1 MDDAFVNNFIAS
13 DSFALFETVGAD
25 PSSVDN
31 EDRAEFFNMI
41 NDVLGDLPDD
51 KVNEFINSP
60 DFTIFTKMGE
70 LYGE

>member
-1 MDDAFVNNFIAS
+1 
-13 DSFALFETVGAD
+13 VGAD

>member
-1 MDDAFVNNFIAS
+1 MDDAFVNNFIES
-13 DSFALFETVGAD
+13 DSFALFESVGSD
-25 PSSVDN
+25 PTAVND
-31 EDRAEFFNMI
+31 EDRADFFNMI

-60 DFTIFTKMGE
+60 DFSIFTKMGE